1 MEPDRNSEKWSP
13 PSENQAQSG
22 KGSQPQTK
30 SFFQQESMQQTWF
43 NVKLATWIKCVIVIA
58 VLFAVAAYVAPKLS
72 TAQSTPKQNI
82 VQRFQCWEHRGKL
95 YEKDAYSR
103 AIIISA
109 GRQNQVCQER
119 RRPER
124 LPG

>member
-82 VQRFQCWEHRGKL
+82 PEYDEYQ
-95 YEKDAYSR
+95 YETGSWIDS
-103 AIIISA
+103 
-109 GRQNQVCQER
+109 NECFLE
-119 RRPER
+119 
-124 LPG
+124 